1 MPSDP
6 NSLSQMITALPKQA
20 PLILSLTNDV
30 VKNIS
35 ANMLLAV
42 GASPIMAHSRREL
55 AELIPHVAAVVIN
68 IGTLDET
75 QVKRMRFAIQLA
87 NQEDK
92 LIVLDPVGCG
102 ASRYRLQ
109 IAREFLALAQTLV
122 LRANASEIMALAGDN
137 NQASGVD
144 SHDDSVKALGSAQKL
159 LSLYCRKKLFEISLS
174 GAVDYIL
181 QGNTIESIHN
191 GHPLMSRITGMGCS
205 LSGLTAAF
213 RAINSHGTF
222 AAAAVLAVAG
232 ELAAQQAKGPASLQ
246 VALLD
251 ELYQLSQD
259 PSSLI
264 TTLRVERSSP
274 TGGFE

>member
-6 NSLSQMITALPKQA
+6 NQLSKIMTALPQQA

-35 ANMLLAV
+35 ANMLLAA

-68 IGTLDET
+68 IGTLDEA
-75 QVKRMRFAIQLA
+75 QVKRMRLAIQLA

-109 IAREFLALAQTLV
+109 VAREFLDLAQTLV
-122 LRANASEIMALAGDN
+122 LRANASEIMALSGDAY
-137 NQASGVD
+137 QASGVD
-144 SHDDSVKALGSAQKL
+144 SHNDSIQALGSAQKL
-159 LSLYCRKKLFEISLS
+159 LSLHCRKNLFEISIS

-181 QGNTIESIHN
+181 RSNTIESIHN
-191 GHPLMSRITGMGCS
+191 GHPLMSRITGMGCG
-205 LSGLTAAF
+205 LSGLTAAY
-213 RAINSHGTF
+213 RAIDSDGTL

-251 ELYQLSQD
+251 ELYRLSQD

-264 TTLRVERSSP
+264 TTLRVERSSS
-274 TGGFE
+274 TR